1 MFSFCEIIVKDF
13 LPNFRGLVAHELKS
27 RGYSQT
33 QISQFLGITQPSISY
48 YLENEEAS
56 FRKKL
61 VELGLDERSIDRYI
75 EMLADDVISNVPQSV
90 ETLHTIWRELIVGG
104 QICTLHRKKIPALKD
119 CSVCVKFFSL
129 TQYNEEKEE
138 LLKSMMKAISS
149 IETSPYF
156 AAIVPEVYV
165 NIATSLESA
174 ETIDGIAT
182 IPGRIVRVRNL
193 VKATASPEFG
203 IQSHLAKLLLEIRR
217 TNPNFKA
224 VMNIKFDVKLK
235 SIVYSM
241 KLPYAK
247 TEHNAMPSEDGIIE
261 SIRRIIELKNGTLLI
276 VFDEGAFGLE
286 PMTYIIGDKLQN
298 LVQVVMEIA
307 KEYVTK

>member
-1 MFSFCEIIVKDF
+1 MVKDF
-13 LPNFRGLVAHELKS
+13 LPNVRGLIAHKLKS

-33 QISQFLGITQPSISY
+33 RISQFLGITQPSISY
-48 YLENEEAS
+48 YFQNNEAS

-75 EMLADDVISNVPQSV
+75 EILADDVISNVPQSV
-90 ETLHTIWRELIVGG
+90 ETLHVIWRELIVGG
-104 QICTLHRKKIPALKD
+104 QICNLHRKKVPSLKN
-119 CSVCVKFFSL
+119 CSVCVKFFSP
-129 TQYNEEKEE
+129 TQHNEAKENH
-138 LLKSMMKAISS
+138 LKSMIKAISS

-165 NIATSLESA
+165 NIATSLDSA
-174 ETIDGIAT
+174 ETIDDIAT

-203 IQSHLAKLLLEIRR
+203 IQSHLAKLLLGIRR
-217 TNPNFKA
+217 TNPNYKA
-224 VMNIKFDVKLK
+224 VINTKFDEKLK
-235 SIVYSM
+235 AVVCSM

-247 TEHNAMPSEDGIIE
+247 TEHNTMPSEDGVIE
-261 SIRRIIELKNGTLLI
+261 SIKSIMKAKSEALFV

-298 LVQVVMEIA
+298 LVQVVMDIA
-307 KEYVTK
+307 KEYVIK